1 VHGFIR
7 GLVMAATAALT
18 CAVVVA
24 VWAVFTSNVHP
35 GRAALRE
42 SATSAG
48 LSRR

>member
-7 GLVMAATAALT
+7 GLVVVATAALT
-18 CAVVVA
+18 CAVVLA

-35 GRAALRE
+35 GRAAFRE
-42 SATSAG
+42 SATGAG